1 MKLCVGQMSGSRY
14 SQEDVQQIL
23 QRAIA
28 RQPRLGEFTRS
39 QLQEMAAELGITLQE
54 LELAER
60 EWEAWQQLNS
70 QHQEFK
76 RYRRGQ
82 FYHLLGRYGIVNGFL
97 VGLDLLSGGGLSW
110 SLFVL
115 MGWGLAVSLKGWNTY
130 HAEGERYEKDFHKW
144 QKKRLKHPHSW

>member
-1 MKLCVGQMSGSRY
+1 MSGSRY

-60 EWEAWQQLNS
+60 EWQAWQQLNS
-70 QHQEFK
+70 QHQEFQ
-76 RYRRGQ
+76 RYRRRQ

-110 SLFVL
+110 SLFIL
-115 MGWGLAVSLKGWNTY
+115 MAWGLAVALKGWNTY
-130 HAEGERYEKDFHKW
+130 YTEGEDYEKDFQKW
-144 QKKRLKHPHSW
+144 QKKRLKHPHSQ